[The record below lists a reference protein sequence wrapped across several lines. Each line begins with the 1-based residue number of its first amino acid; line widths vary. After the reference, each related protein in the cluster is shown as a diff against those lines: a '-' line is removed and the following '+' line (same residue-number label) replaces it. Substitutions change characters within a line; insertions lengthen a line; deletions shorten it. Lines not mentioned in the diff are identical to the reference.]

1 MDNGTQ
7 KPPWVKMVSMLPN
20 YANGVFRFGAYE
32 ADPSSGELRKSGI
45 RLRVQEQP
53 FQVLLVL
60 LERSSEV
67 VTREEL
73 RQKLWPADTFVDFDH
88 SLNTVVNKLREV
100 LSDSAANPRFIET
113 LTRRGYRFVAPVEF
127 VQELAAVVI
136 PPATPAKVCATA
148 VISEE
153 TASSKPQP
161 PVSVLTRAEDVPAVR
176 PQYVRV
182 LFLLIQVMY
191 LSFYIAALAR
201 LTRVQELLEQTLG
214 NPAWAMTLLVI
225 SAVVGLPIRLYLTSA
240 AAFDLSG
247 LTRKFH
253 RLFPVIFPLDEL
265 WALSPFLLAPQIGVG
280 LALAATAALI
290 YVPFAQRTLLLMGD
304 RPQNHESTNSL

>member
-1 MDNGTQ
+1 
-7 KPPWVKMVSMLPN
+7 MVSMLPN
-20 YANGVFRFGAYE
+20 HANGIFRFGAYE
-32 ADPSSGELRKSGI
+32 ADPGSGELRKSGV

-60 LERSSEV
+60 LGRPSEV

-88 SLNTVVNKLREV
+88 SLNTVINKLREA

-113 LTRRGYRFVAPVEF
+113 LARRGYRFVAPVEF
-127 VQELAAVVI
+127 VDKHSAVA
-136 PPATPAKVCATA
+136 PTA
-148 VISEE
+148 IV
-153 TASSKPQP
+153 ASSVEIPEEAVSPKPP
-161 PVSVLTRAEDVPAVR
+161 GAVAVLTRREDVPSVR
-176 PQYVRV
+176 RQYVRV

-191 LSFYIAALAR
+191 LSFYVAALAQ

-214 NPAWAMTLLVI
+214 YPAWAMALLVI
-225 SAVVGLPIRLYLTSA
+225 TAVIGLPIRLYLTSA
-240 AAFDLSG
+240 VVFDLSG
-247 LTRKFH
+247 LSHKFF
-253 RLFPVIFPLDEL
+253 RLFPVTFPLDEL

-290 YVPFAQRTLLLMGD
+290 YVPFAQRTLLLMGG
-304 RPQNHESTNSL
+304 RPQNRQPADSL